1 MRTMQMRALLSCL
14 VLVLVLSGCSG
25 RTRPVSDGG
34 GSDPFPTVV
43 PPPQAGQGS
52 AHDRGPGDAPDTNA
66 AHHTDMQLPSASGNA
81 TSLTQHILP
90 EGLTPPQVPA
100 DLCAG
105 APTAKQDTSH
115 DARPVPYEV
124 TFSIADDA
132 GASSVSTE
140 ERSALLDAVRGVSLL
155 ERLADQA
162 PDSVTGVERR
172 LRSDEDEARNV
183 LHSRGF
189 YAGRVEGRL
198 DAASSPLRVT
208 LTLFPGPLYTVA
220 DSRVVYRAGA
230 GHSEVADDKAGM
242 TGVVGMV
249 GPADAP
255 DQTSASDQTSATGQ
269 AADSAGAGDDVPSPS
284 FAHGTPEEG
293 GMKGRP
299 AGIAVPTADAD
310 SAPVPEGFPRA
321 LSDAGVAG
329 GAPARADDILDAVA
343 RIPVFLHE
351 RGHPF
356 AVVTGTRFEVDH
368 AAHTLHATVTVD
380 PGPYVLMGG
389 LDVEGADDVSRD
401 YVATYVG
408 WRPGQPWDE
417 RLVERFRES
426 LRGTGLFS
434 GMEVVPAD
442 HDDATG
448 CRPVMA
454 RLTYGPPR
462 SFGGG
467 LRYDSALGPGVLA
480 FWEHR
485 NLWGGGERL
494 RLELPVWERRQEV
507 VASFRK
513 PFLLRPD
520 QDFIADAWARNEN
533 SDAYDQRAGAVSAS
547 VERRISRHLW
557 ASAGGTTEGGSI
569 NDHQGPERS
578 YSMWGVP
585 LTIRYDGT
593 DNLLDPH
600 EGVRAALSTTPYT
613 GVYHEWRSMVRSR
626 LDASAYTALPGGRTV
641 LALRAAAGALHGES
655 PADIPASFRFYSGGG
670 GSVRG
675 YAYQSLGP
683 RDGDVP
689 LGGGSFGEVG
699 LEARTRITETLG
711 LVTFVDGGNV
721 YEESMPRF
729 GDGMR
734 FGAGVGLR
742 YYTAIGPLRFDVATP
757 VNPREDDAPLQFYF
771 SIGQSF

>member
-1 MRTMQMRALLSCL
+1 MRIMQMRVFLSCL
-14 VLVLVLSGCSG
+14 VFVLVLSGCSG
-25 RTRPVSDGG
+25 RTRLASGG
-34 GSDPFPTVV
+34 GDDRLPAAMPS
-43 PPPQAGQGS
+43 PQAG
-52 AHDRGPGDAPDTNA
+52 HGDAQGRMPNTAKDA
-66 AHHTDMQLPSASGNA
+66 DDAYRSVALPPSAPGHA
-81 TSLTQHILP
+81 APLPRHTLP

-100 DLCAG
+100 DLCVG
-105 APTAKQDTSH
+105 APTTTQDTMR

-132 GASSVSTE
+132 SATSVTAE
-140 ERSALLDAVRGVSLL
+140 ERTALLDAVRGVSLL
-155 ERLADQA
+155 ERLAEQA
-162 PDSVTGVERR
+162 PDSITGVERR
-172 LRSDEDEARNV
+172 LRSDEDEARKV

-189 YAGRVEGRL
+189 YTGRVEGRL
-198 DAASSPLRVT
+198 DAAPSPLRVT

-220 DSRVVYRAGA
+220 DTRVVYRAGA
-230 GHSEVADDKAGM
+230 GQAGVADDKAGM
-242 TGVVGMV
+242 TDVTGQ
-249 GPADAP
+249 AD
-255 DQTSASDQTSATGQ
+255 ATGQ
-269 AADSAGAGDDVPSPS
+269 AEASAEGGDGAPAASS
-284 FAHGTPEEG
+284 ARGTPEEG
-293 GMKGRP
+293 GMKGHP
-299 AGIAVPTADAD
+299 SGTTVHTDNDD
-310 SAPVPEGFPRA
+310 STRIPEGFPRT
-321 LSDAGVAG
+321 LSDAGVAE

-343 RIPVFLHE
+343 RVPVFLRE

-356 AVVTGTRFEVDH
+356 AEVTGSRFEVDH

-380 PGPYVLMGG
+380 PGPHVLMGG
-389 LDVEGADDVSRD
+389 LDVQGADDVSRD
-401 YVATYVG
+401 YVATFVG
-408 WRPGQPWDE
+408 WRQGQPWDE

-434 GMEVVPAD
+434 GMEVEPAD

-448 CRPVMA
+448 CRPVTA

-520 QDFIADAWARNEN
+520 QDFIADAWARNED

-547 VERRISRHLW
+547 VERRISQHLW

-593 DNLLDPH
+593 DDLLDPH
-600 EGVRAALSTTPYT
+600 EGIRASLSTTPYT

-655 PADIPASFRFYSGGG
+655 AADIPASFRFYSGGG

-699 LEARTRITETLG
+699 LEARMRVTETLG
-711 LVTFVDGGNV
+711 LVAFVDGGNV

-729 GDGMR
+729 GDGML

-757 VNPREDDAPLQFYF
+757 LNPRDDDAPLQFYF

>member
-1 MRTMQMRALLSCL
+1 MPDDD
-14 VLVLVLSGCSG
+14 G
-25 RTRPVSDGG
+25 DGG
-34 GSDPFPTVV
+34 TTHRSGTQ
-43 PPPQAGQGS
+43 PPS
-52 AHDRGPGDAPDTNA
+52 V
-66 AHHTDMQLPSASGNA
+66 SENA
-81 TSLTQHILP
+81 TSLALHTLP

-105 APTAKQDTSH
+105 APTAMHAASH
-115 DARPVPYEV
+115 DAHSVPYAV

-132 GASSVSTE
+132 STSSVTTE
-140 ERSALLDAVRGVSLL
+140 ERTALLDAVRGVSLL

-162 PDSVTGVERR
+162 PDSITGVERR
-172 LRSDEDEARNV
+172 LRSDEDEARKV

-198 DAASSPLRVT
+198 DAASSPLQVA

-220 DSRVVYRAGA
+220 DSRVVYRAETSQKDAEGVEGMA
-230 GHSEVADDKAGM
+230 GVE
-242 TGVVGMV
+242 
-249 GPADAP
+249 
-255 DQTSASDQTSATGQ
+255 GQ
-269 AADSAGAGDDVPSPS
+269 AADGAGEGDLSPANS
-284 FAHGTPEEG
+284 EGG

-299 AGIAVPTADAD
+299 AGVAVHTDSAD
-310 SAPVPEGFPRA
+310 SFRVPEGSPRT
-321 LSDAGVAG
+321 LSDAGVAE

-343 RIPVFLHE
+343 RVPVFLHE

-356 AVVTGTRFEVDH
+356 AEVTDTRFEVDH

-380 PGPYVLMGG
+380 PGPHVLMGG

-401 YVATYVG
+401 YVATFVG
-408 WRPGQPWDE
+408 WRQGQPWDE

-434 GMEVVPAD
+434 GMEVEPAD

-448 CRPVMA
+448 CRPVTA

-520 QDFIADAWARNEN
+520 QDFIADAWARNED

-547 VERRISRHLW
+547 IERRISRHLW

-593 DNLLDPH
+593 DDLLDPH
-600 EGVRAALSTTPYT
+600 EGLRASLSTTPYT

-699 LEARTRITETLG
+699 LEARMRVTETLG

-721 YEESMPRF
+721 YEESIPRF
-729 GDGMR
+729 GDGML

-757 VNPREDDAPLQFYF
+757 LNPRDDDAPLQFYF